1 MTYLFRTK
9 CCCVLYILSLHS
21 ARFVHSLDRK
31 ERSASLRSNR
41 VTAHDE
47 RRKLQGKEPITL
59 VESGTRF
66 VTVKIAQA
74 FLGTNA
80 KCKDSEDKRVDK
92 MFATFLD
99 PRSMKLKCG
108 LIERDVSACF
118 ERTVKAACDPIT
130 NSATVTVYAR
140 DSSYPKSS
148 KTDNPK
154 IGLCRRGELDRIS
167 RAIKVTKSFECKTDV
182 SSANQNC
189 TASNDNCDPIQ
200 SFCQYI
206 DGCGNTEPVGT
217 CIDYTGDCSS
227 KDDCSSDSWCDE
239 TVSKCKPKLNV
250 DECCSGNDNQCR
262 DGMYCNFTEDRGS
275 RCKAYVPLGSSCGGY
290 TLLGYQNVCNP
301 SVAYCF
307 YGKECEI
314 ADLPGKCM
322 AFMGECKNSSEC
334 EEDEYCDEWSNKCK
348 ARLAE
353 GVCCDVSSDLCLP
366 GLECKLS
373 TTEMWF
379 NSATKCGPIEN

>member
-1 MTYLFRTK
+1 MLLR
-9 CCCVLYILSLHS
+9 VLLVQNVLLCYSLEREEMS
-21 ARFVHSLDRK
+21 FSLKSNEQDR
-31 ERSASLRSNR
+31 
-41 VTAHDE
+41 DDG
-47 RRKLQGKEPITL
+47 RKLQGKEAITL
-59 VESGTRF
+59 VESGKRF
-66 VTVKIAQA
+66 VTVEIAQA

-99 PRSMKLKCG
+99 PKSMKLKCG

-182 SSANQNC
+182 SSSNQNC

-206 DGCGNTEPVGT
+206 DGCESTEPVGT
-217 CIDYTGDCSS
+217 CVDYTGDCSS

-250 DECCSGNDNQCR
+250 EECCSEEESHCK
-262 DGMYCNFTEDRGS
+262 DGTYCNFTDERGS

-290 TLLGYQNVCNP
+290 TMAGYQNVCVPNE
-301 SVAYCF
+301 AYCF
-307 YGKECEI
+307 YAEECEI

-322 AFMGECKNSSEC
+322 ALMGDCTNSTQCK
-334 EEDEYCDEWSNKCK
+334 EDEYCDDWIKKCK
-348 ARLAE
+348 GRRPE
-353 GVCCDVSSDLCLP
+353 GVCCYEQLDQCLS
-366 GLECKLS
+366 GLECKPPK
-373 TTEMWF
+373 TESVDDF
-379 NSATKCGPIEN
+379 GTKCRPIEN

>member
-1 MTYLFRTK
+1 
-9 CCCVLYILSLHS
+9 
-21 ARFVHSLDRK
+21 
-31 ERSASLRSNR
+31 
-41 VTAHDE
+41 
-47 RRKLQGKEPITL
+47 
-59 VESGTRF
+59 
-66 VTVKIAQA
+66 
-74 FLGTNA
+74 
-80 KCKDSEDKRVDK
+80 
-92 MFATFLD
+92 LD
-99 PRSMKLKCG
+99 PKSMKLKCG

-140 DSSYPKSS
+140 DSSYPKLS

-154 IGLCRRGELDRIS
+154 IGLCRGGDLDRIS
-167 RAIKVTKSFECKTDV
+167 RAIKVTKSFECKSDLTTA
-182 SSANQNC
+182 SETCS
-189 TASNDNCDPIQ
+189 ASNDTCNT
-200 SFCQYI
+200 SKAYCQYT

-217 CIDYTGDCSS
+217 CVEYTGDCSS